1 MVLNIQKLKKLLKK
15 YIDMISNYLRI
26 WDFKIN
32 KNDNIFFADKLQEE
46 LVIPLVNES
55 IKIQKTR
62 NNTSNQ
68 AFISLSNKGY
78 DTINVIIDTEEL
90 ALFTKVKS
98 IIRKVAK
105 INIWF

>member
-105 INIWF
+105 INI